1 MSSFLAPSGVS
12 VEVFPYEDFQGID
25 ASRDEA
31 ALDTGKK
38 QHMLQIKDGFADW
51 RGTMVRD
58 PGAVPRGEGNKI
70 IKHVAF
76 FGRDL
81 AVYALKDGG
90 GVTLS
95 SDRASTFGA
104 GHELTEVYP
113 SNSIV
118 TSTVFNSK
126 TIFATRGQNMRQYDG
141 MKWDEIIPDTDN
153 QPAYI
158 IPIQRRLA
166 TAGHAGNRTTI
177 DISRVDDES
186 VFTEDEDVNAS
197 QVTKAS
203 DINIGNIIG
212 TADEIRGLGVFE
224 SNRLAVFT
232 NDQTL
237 IYVLHPDY
245 TQWTIDDKANVNVG
259 TISHNTI
266 ARAGNDLLFCARDGV
281 HSLRRS
287 ETNGVTI
294 YSLPLSSKIDTIYR
308 SLINSVTDTELINA
322 YYDQD
327 NGQYHVFFPQTDLL
341 TKRLTMTVSPIQ
353 GGESKWSTADFL
365 NTSCGR
371 SLGGV
376 TIIGTP
382 GGVWNR
388 LQPEDV
394 TEITPDMEVITPI
407 LWQGA
412 INDTKTS
419 YSFILQATGTGV
431 LQVEAF
437 DEDDRTLSSFQFDID
452 DSAEDDR
459 FFDVPLSKQ
468 YERKFEHRY
477 RGVKF
482 KFTTSG
488 DGLLKIIGFAVTVR
502 K

>member
-1 MSSFLAPSGVS
+1 M
-12 VEVFPYEDFQGID
+12 
-25 ASRDEA
+25 
-31 ALDTGKK
+31 
-38 QHMLQIKDGFADW
+38 
-51 RGTMVRD
+51 
-58 PGAVPRGEGNKI
+58 
-70 IKHVAF
+70 
-76 FGRDL
+76 
-81 AVYALKDGG
+81 
-90 GVTLS
+90 
-95 SDRASTFGA
+95 
-104 GHELTEVYP
+104 
-113 SNSIV
+113 
-118 TSTVFNSK
+118 
-126 TIFATRGQNMRQYDG
+126 
-141 MKWDEIIPDTDN
+141 
-153 QPAYI
+153 
-158 IPIQRRLA
+158 
-166 TAGHAGNRTTI
+166 
-177 DISRVDDES
+177 
-186 VFTEDEDVNAS
+186 
-197 QVTKAS
+197 
-203 DINIGNIIG
+203 
-212 TADEIRGLGVFE
+212 
-224 SNRLAVFT
+224 
-232 NDQTL
+232 
-237 IYVLHPDY
+237 
-245 TQWTIDDKANVNVG
+245 
-259 TISHNTI
+259 
-266 ARAGNDLLFCARDGV
+266 
-281 HSLRRS
+281 
-287 ETNGVTI
+287 
-294 YSLPLSSKIDTIYR
+294 
-308 SLINSVTDTELINA
+308 TDTELINA